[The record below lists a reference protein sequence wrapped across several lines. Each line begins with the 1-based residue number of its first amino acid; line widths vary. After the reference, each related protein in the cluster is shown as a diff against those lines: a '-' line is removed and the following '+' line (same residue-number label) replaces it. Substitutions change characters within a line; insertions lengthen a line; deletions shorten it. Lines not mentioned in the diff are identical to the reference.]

1 MRRLWIGIP
10 IAVIVITAIAVA
22 VVLQP
27 WRAPATASSDEDEPA
42 TVIADRTTLT
52 SNLLLNGSL
61 SYGDE
66 ISLPGRNGIV
76 TGLPGAG
83 DEIAVGHSLYEVD
96 GRPVIAIRG
105 SRPFWRSL
113 EQGMGDGPDVTQLE
127 QALVDF
133 GFGSGITVDDEFT
146 WSTASAVKAWQKALG
161 LERTGSIA
169 LGDIVAVNA
178 GSVRVASVTARL
190 GDQAQQ
196 SPLSYTRTVLQ
207 AVADLTDAQAR
218 EIVPATVVTVRLPDG
233 TELPGTI
240 TEVDPGGD
248 PTGVDG
254 ETTSASATVTFD
266 DPTAAAGIGLRAVKV
281 ILASESVDDAL
292 VIPVTALLATLDG
305 GYAVDVI
312 RSGETVRV
320 PVEVGL
326 IADTR
331 VQIIGGEL
339 AEGDVVVVAQ

>member
-1 MRRLWIGIP
+1 
-10 IAVIVITAIAVA
+10 
-22 VVLQP
+22 VLQP

-196 SPLSYTRTVLQ
+196 SPLSYTSTVLQ

-218 EIVPATVVTVRLPDG
+218 EIVPAT
-233 TELPGTI
+233 
-240 TEVDPGGD
+240 VDPGGD